1 MQLAKSQNTISLPM
15 DRNFGIDL
23 LRGLSILLVV
33 IHHLAMSFR
42 LPLGPSFLGDLL
54 SKRIINGISFN
65 GYESVFVF
73 FVLSGFLITRRSL
86 TQYGSLSTIDWRKF
100 YTQRFSRIFPLLAL
114 LLIVLSVMHGLEF
127 SGYVVQEKGQT
138 LWRALLSA
146 IGLHLNWYEGQT
158 TWLPAAWDVLWSL
171 SIEEVFYLAFPL
183 LCIFLPRKLL
193 VLGLLIL
200 ALSLPWTR
208 AALHGNEIWQEKAYL
223 PGMSAIAFGVLTAL
237 LAQRWQTSKN
247 FARSLL
253 AFGVIGLIGVFFF
266 GGELWRTIKDH
277 MMLVLCIS
285 ACFLVFAVDR
295 LQPKAAL
302 GFGWLAQMGRLSYE
316 IYLSHMLIVLTVCG
330 IYRAHFSSNM
340 QWTFLVYIPTIFLC
354 VLLGS
359 LLEVNVS
366 LPAKKW
372 LRLRSQ

>member
-1 MQLAKSQNTISLPM
+1 MPLANSLNINARSI

-42 LPLGPSFLGDLL
+42 LPLGPSYLGDFL

-86 TQYGSLSTIDWRKF
+86 AQYGNLSAIDWRKF

-114 LLIVLSVMHGLEF
+114 LLIVLSVMHGLGI

-146 IGLHLNWYEGQT
+146 LGLHLNWYEGQT

-171 SIEEVFYLAFPL
+171 SIEEVFYLAFPVF
-183 LCIFLPRKLL
+183 CIMLPRKLL

-208 AALHGNEIWQEKAYL
+208 AVLHGNEIWQEKAYL

-237 LAQRWQTSKN
+237 LAQRYQPSKN
-247 FARSLL
+247 FALSLVC
-253 AFGVIGLIGVFFF
+253 FGVIGLIGVFFF
-266 GGELWRTIKDH
+266 GSELWRTIKDH
-277 MMLVLCIS
+277 MMLVLCVS
-285 ACFLVFAVDR
+285 ACFLVFAADR
-295 LQPKAAL
+295 LQPKAVVGL
-302 GFGWLAQMGRLSYE
+302 GWLAQMGRLSYE
-316 IYLSHMLIVLTVCG
+316 IYLSHMFIVLTVCTVF
-330 IYRAHFSSNM
+330 RALMGEDMRWSFV
-340 QWTFLVYIPTIFLC
+340 VYVPTIMAC
-354 VLLGS
+354 VLLGVA
-359 LLEVNVS
+359 LERWVS
-366 LPAKKW
+366 LPA
-372 LRLRSQ
+372 LRYLRNR

>member
-1 MQLAKSQNTISLPM
+1 MALAKSLNINTHSI

-42 LPLGPSFLGDLL
+42 LPLGPSYLGDFL

-86 TQYGSLSTIDWRKF
+86 TQYGKLSAIDWRKF
-100 YTQRFSRIFPLLAL
+100 YTQRFSRIFPLLAV
-114 LLIVLSVMHGLEF
+114 LLIVLSVMHGLGI

-138 LWRALLSA
+138 LSRALLSA
-146 IGLHLNWYEGQT
+146 LGLHLNWYEGQT

-171 SIEEVFYLAFPL
+171 SIEEVFYLAFPV
-183 LCIFLPRKLL
+183 LCIMLPRKLL
-193 VLGLLIL
+193 VLGLFIL

-223 PGMSAIAFGVLTAL
+223 PGMSAIAFGVLTAM
-237 LAQRWQTSKN
+237 LAQRWQVSRN
-247 FARSLL
+247 FARSLVG
-253 AFGVIGLIGVFFF
+253 FGVIGLVGVFFF

-277 MMLVLCIS
+277 MMLVLCVS
-285 ACFLVFAVDR
+285 ACFLVFAADR
-295 LQPKAAL
+295 LQPKTVFGL
-302 GFGWLAQMGRLSYE
+302 GWLAQMGRLSYE
-316 IYLSHMLIVLTVCG
+316 IYLSHMFIVLTVCTVF
-330 IYRAHFSSNM
+330 RALMGEDMRWSFV
-340 QWTFLVYIPTIFLC
+340 VYVPTIMAC
-354 VLLGS
+354 VLLGVA
-359 LLEVNVS
+359 LERWVS
-366 LPAKKW
+366 LPA
-372 LRLRSQ
+372 LRHLRNR